1 MKRVLFYHIYG
12 VDGGALEDLHAD
24 ADRFAGARDWRGE
37 RFWLASP
44 LSKDLFSMEYFRHA
58 RNAEGSSLTA
68 AGFRQHGGDETDAL
82 AILFFLEHVSLAFQ
96 ARVSLKD
103 DDNPIAKLR
112 YVEFRGGLLPS
123 GSPLDAVLAARPVIK
138 RLEGAAI
145 TFYPPTFRPHSF
157 YRQQQPGW
165 WGFSLAGM
173 RDFAPSF
180 LEAEAEAMRIYR
192 GFRHLGA

>member
-1 MKRVLFYHIYG
+1 MKRILFYRIYG
-12 VDGGALEDLHAD
+12 VTPTALEELHAH
-24 ADRFAGARDWRGE
+24 AERFAGARDWRGE
-37 RFWLASP
+37 PFWIASAH
-44 LSKDLFSMEYFRHA
+44 SRDLFGMEYFRHA
-58 RNAEGSSLTA
+58 RADDGALSAS
-68 AGFRQHGGDETDAL
+68 GFRKHGGDETDAL
-82 AILFFLEHVSLAFQ
+82 AILFFLAEVSAHFQ

-103 DDNPIAKLR
+103 EDNPIAKLR
-112 YVEFRGGLLPS
+112 HLEFHSGRLPS
-123 GSPLDAVLAARPVIK
+123 GLALDAVLAARPVIK

-157 YRQQQPGW
+157 YRTAQPGW

-192 GFRHLGA
+192 GFRRLET